1 MTPNRLIAFLLA
13 AFAAVPLFAQT
24 ASFTGVVR
32 NEAGKA
38 LGDMTVQ
45 AYNPAGFPVTALT
58 DSQGRYLLVVS
69 PGTYRLVA
77 YDNAGNYAVHF
88 HGGANSFETSE
99 AINVTAGQQVMVDFR
114 LQAGQPI
121 RGLVRTSANVPLE
134 GAVVAAYNLDGSRRT
149 FVTTNADGT
158 YTLTVPA
165 GSYKVVAYHERSAY
179 IPVFFR
185 NEKLFEEATVVTPP
199 AGSVDFFLTRGTRV
213 SGVVREAPLGIPLS
227 NISVVAYDLQGQVQY
242 RTNTN
247 PAGEFA
253 FVLPTNQPFKF
264 AVEDSGGNFQT
275 TFFRNAT
282 SFASAATIVANTAAP
297 QLEFAV
303 NHVADDAPST
313 TLFIPGII
321 HAQNQTTNTF
331 FKTDVWIQN
340 PGEGELTV
348 EATFLPAGQDNSAA
362 TGVPVTVPARGQ
374 IVLADI
380 VRTFFGTTGAGA
392 LRLDAGGPFRA
403 TSRTFNEPPNA
414 LVVGTFGLSI
424 PAQSIGESL
433 GRATLTGLVQNTNS
447 RTNIGL
453 MNPQPVSIT
462 VNIDVFSQTGAL
474 LGNRTVTLR
483 PGEWVQPPVAETVL
497 TPFDQA
503 YAVVSSQDGSFF
515 SYAAV
520 VDGKSGDG
528 TFILPSPD

>member
-1 MTPNRLIAFLLA
+1 MILIRTLAFLVAALA
-13 AFAAVPLFAQT
+13 TIPAFSQN
-24 ASFTGVVR
+24 ASFIGVVR
-32 NEAGKA
+32 NEAGSA

-77 YDNAGNYAVHF
+77 FDNAGNYAVNF

-99 AINVTAGQQVMVDFR
+99 AINVTAGQQATVNFT
-114 LQAGQPI
+114 LQPGRPV
-121 RGLVRTSANVPLE
+121 RGIVRTATSIPLE

-149 FVTTNADGT
+149 FVTTKSDGT
-158 YTLTVPA
+158 YTLTVPP
-165 GSYKVVAYHERSAY
+165 GSYKIVAYHERSPY
-179 IPVFFR
+179 IPVFHR
-185 NEKLFEEATVVTPP
+185 NQRLFDDATVVTPP
-199 AGSVDFFLTRGTRV
+199 ANSIDFFLTRGVRV
-213 SGVVREAPLGIPLS
+213 AGVVREAPLGFPLS
-227 NISVVAYDLQGQVQY
+227 SVSIVAYDLQGNVQF

-253 FVLPTNQPFKF
+253 FVLPSDQSFKF
-264 AVEDSGGNFQT
+264 AVEDGGGNFQT

-282 SFASAATIVANTAAP
+282 TFASAATIVANEAAP
-297 QLEFAV
+297 LLEFSV
-303 NHVADDAPST
+303 NRVPSDQPST

-321 HAQNQTTNTF
+321 HAQNQATNTF

-340 PGEGELTV
+340 PGDGQLTV

-362 TGVPVTVPARGQ
+362 TGVPVTIPARGQ
-374 IVLADI
+374 IMLADV

-392 LRLDAGGPFRA
+392 LRLDAEGPFRA

-414 LVVGTFGLSI
+414 SITGTFGLSI
-424 PAQSIGESL
+424 PGQPIGESL
-433 GRATLTGLVQNTNS
+433 GRATLTGLVQNAAN

-453 MNPQPVSIT
+453 MNPQPLPVT

-474 LGNRTVTLR
+474 LGTRTVTLR
-483 PGEWVQPPVAETVL
+483 PGEWAQPPVGEFIT

-503 YAVVSSQDGSFF
+503 YAVISSQDGSFF

-520 VDGKSGDG
+520 VDAKSGDG
-528 TFILPSPD
+528 TFILPSAD